1 MNNAPSVGNYATVA
15 EAIRFLEANALR
27 QPTLAEVAA
36 QVGLSEFHFQ
46 RLFGE
51 FAGISPKRFLQ
62 FLTKEHARSVLKASA
77 SVFDAALEVG
87 LSGPGRLHDLMVN
100 CEAVTPGETAAG
112 GEGLTLRWGIHTT
125 RFGEALVAVTE
136 RGICHVGFV
145 DPGEAARRA
154 AVEALAG
161 EWPRA
166 RLVADATCGEPVA
179 AALSGVVDAQRKPLH
194 LLLRGTNFQIQV
206 WQALLRIPPGR
217 LTSYGDIA
225 RATGAPRAARAVGGA
240 IGSNA
245 LAVLIPCHRVIRGSG
260 EFGHYR
266 WNDERKRL
274 LIACEAAQ
282 ATQAAT
288 LNR

>member
-1 MNNAPSVGNYATVA
+1 MNDARLVADYATVA
-15 EAIRFLEANALR
+15 AAIRYLADNALR

-36 QVGLSEFHFQ
+36 AVGLSEFHFQ

-62 FLTKEHARSVLKASA
+62 FLTKEHAKSVLRSSA
-77 SVFDAALEVG
+77 NVFDAALEVG
-87 LSGPGRLHDLMVN
+87 LSGPGRLHDLLVS
-100 CEAVTPGETAAG
+100 CEAVTPGEMAAD
-112 GEGLTLRWGIHTT
+112 GEGLTLRWGIHPT
-125 RFGEALVAVTE
+125 RFGEALIAVSE

-145 DPGEAARRA
+145 EPGAGAA
-154 AVEALAG
+154 AVAALAR

-166 RLVADATCGEPVA
+166 RLVVDPHAGAAVA
-179 AALSGVVDAQRKPLH
+179 EALSRLDGGTDGGRRKPLH

-206 WQALLRIPPGR
+206 WQALLRIPPGQ
-217 LTSYGDIA
+217 LASYGDIA

-274 LIACEAAQ
+274 LIACEAART
-282 ATQAAT
+282 TQS
-288 LNR
+288 L